1 MFGAFPA
8 ILPWRVGT
16 DPGSQRNR
24 LWPALPPM
32 IHLRAAALQEL
43 QRLLQ
48 KQPQPTHRL
57 RLALQSGGCAEWT
70 YDLSPAFTL
79 GAEDTQVNCGDLE
92 ILVPATVLPLVT
104 GLTIDYA
111 EDLMGGGFRFSNPQ
125 AGYTC
130 GCGHAF
136 SLSSAPPL
144 DPVADC
150 LIQGAG

>member
-1 MFGAFPA
+1 M
-8 ILPWRVGT
+8 PWRVGT
-16 DPGSQRNR
+16 EPVVNQTGCG
-24 LWPALPPM
+24 PALPPM

-48 KQPQPTHRL
+48 KQPQPTQRL
-57 RLALQSGGCAEWT
+57 RLALQSGGCAQWT
-70 YDLSPAFTL
+70 YNLTPAFTL
-79 GAEDTQVNCGDLE
+79 EAEDTPVNCGDLE

-136 SLSSAPPL
+136 SLTSAPPV

-150 LIQGAG
+150 LVQGAG

>member
-1 MFGAFPA
+1 
-8 ILPWRVGT
+8 
-16 DPGSQRNR
+16 
-24 LWPALPPM
+24 M
-32 IHLRAAALQEL
+32 IHLRASALQEL

-57 RLALQSGGCAEWT
+57 RLALQAGGCAAWT
-70 YDLSPAFTL
+70 YELSPAFTL
-79 GAEDTQVNCGDLE
+79 EAGDTQVNCGEIE
-92 ILVPATVLPLVT
+92 ILLSADVLPLVT

-136 SLSSAPPL
+136 SLSSPPPN

-150 LIQGAG
+150 LAQGAG